1 MTGKIDLKQLERKA
15 YLSYHEDGLVDL
27 FLGFA
32 AITFGLSVL
41 TEMVIVLAG
50 SVIVWLFVYIAA
62 KRLITVPRI
71 GIVEFS
77 SERKSRLS
85 TLLWILVLVQI
96 ISVCVSLLAWMV
108 PLVATIIILNY
119 MIIIGLVGAG
129 IFSII
134 AYMSDIQRFYLYG
147 VVTLVVFLGSSFFN
161 LIFYLPMMA
170 VGDFITGSGLFL
182 LFRFVHRYPIS
193 KEGEADYA
201 GPET

>member
-1 MTGKIDLKQLERKA
+1 MTGKIDLKRLERKA
-15 YLSYHEDGLVDL
+15 YLSYHKDGLVDL

-32 AITFGLSVL
+32 AITFGLFAL
-41 TEMVIVLAG
+41 TEMVVILAG
-50 SVIVWLFVYIAA
+50 SVVIWLSVYIAA

-77 SERKSRLS
+77 PERKSKLF

-96 ISVCVSLLAWMV
+96 LSVCVSLLAWMI
-108 PLVATIIILNY
+108 PLVATLIILNH

-134 AYMSDIQRFYLYG
+134 AYMSDIQRFYWYG
-147 VVTLVVFLGSSFFN
+147 IVTLVAFLGSYFFN
-161 LIFYLPMMA
+161 FTFYLPMMA
-170 VGDFITGSGLFL
+170 VGILITATGLVLLVRFIQT
-182 LFRFVHRYPIS
+182 YPIS
-193 KEGEADYA
+193 KEGEAADV